1 MDLIDHLRSIAARV
15 DNLLD
20 HTQTEEATKT
30 AFVLPFI
37 NALGYNVFD
46 PTEVIPEYTAD
57 VGTKKGERV
66 DYAIMKD
73 GRPIM
78 VFECKHVASELTE
91 ENASQL
97 YRYFTTTDTR
107 FGVLTN
113 GVVYRFYSDLDE
125 PNRMD
130 ERPFFEFNILNFT
143 PHTVD
148 ELKRFT
154 KQSFDLAG
162 TIEAATDLKYTK
174 EIKRV
179 LADQTRR
186 PYNDFVL
193 FIISQVYKGRRT
205 KAIREQFADLTK
217 RAFDQFINDRINDRL
232 KSALERE
239 ESSDSAPV
247 EATTD
252 EEPPAV
258 TEDDSGIVTT
268 IEEIEGYNVVKAIL
282 RDMVDAKRI
291 VMRDQKSF
299 CAVLLDD
306 NNRKNICRLWF
317 NSEEKQVGIIDA
329 SGQRVR
335 RSVGTIDDIF
345 SLSEHLRERLS
356 ALLAA
361 DR

>member
-1 MDLIDHLRSIAARV
+1 MDLIDNLRSLAARV

-30 AFVLPFI
+30 AFVMPFI

-66 DYAIMKD
+66 DYAVMKD
-73 GRPIM
+73 GKPVM
-78 VFECKHVASELTE
+78 VFECKLAASDLTE
-91 ENASQL
+91 DNASQL
-97 YRYFTTTDTR
+97 YRYFTATDTR

-113 GVVYRFYSDLDE
+113 GVVYRFYSDLDQ
-125 PNRMD
+125 PNLMD
-130 ERPFFEFNILNFT
+130 SRPFFEFNILNFT
-143 PHTVD
+143 PHAVE

-193 FIISQVYKGRRT
+193 FIISEVYKGRRT
-205 KAIREQFADLTK
+205 KAVREQFSDLTK

-239 ESSDSAPV
+239 EASESA
-247 EATTD
+247 ETEESTD
-252 EEPPAV
+252 QETSVAS
-258 TEDDSGIVTT
+258 EDDSGVVTT
-268 IEEIEGYNVVKAIL
+268 IEEIEAYNVVKAIL
-282 RDMVDAKRI
+282 RDMVDAKRV
-291 VMRDQKSF
+291 VMRDQKMF
-299 CAVLLDD
+299 CAVILDD
-306 NNRKNICRLWF
+306 NRNKNICRLWF
-317 NSEEKQVGIIDA
+317 NSSEKQVGIVDA

-335 RSVGTIDDIF
+335 RPINSVDDIF
-345 SLSEHLRERLS
+345 GLSEHLRERLG
-356 ALLAA
+356 ALLTAEQ
-361 DR
+361 